1 LDINKRFPKKRTV
14 ITGAGSG
21 IGKALALEFA
31 IMNWSVGVAE
41 INRERA
47 KETVA
52 LINKVGGR
60 GLDIPCDVT
69 KPDDLVN
76 VANVVQK
83 EWVGVDILVNNAG
96 VAAGGSFEK
105 IPLDKWE
112 WIIALNQKSII
123 YGCRAFLPM
132 FKDRTSGYIVNVASN
147 AGMAS
152 LPLMASYN
160 MTKAAAISLS
170 ETLRNELSPFNI
182 GVSVVCPSFV
192 NTNLVV
198 DPSAFDERTQKL
210 TDTFFSNTAASSEKV
225 ARHIVQSIKKNRLYV
240 VTQKDG
246 KFMWRMK
253 RWYPELYFKVLSYL
267 YRKGIFD
274 KYLAAFLRI
283 LNLNFFRRQNHE

>member
-1 LDINKRFPKKRTV
+1 LDLAERFPKKRVV

-31 IMNWSVGVAE
+31 VMNWSVAVAE

-47 KETVA
+47 QETVVQ
-52 LINKVGGR
+52 INKIGGR

-69 KPDDLVN
+69 KPDDLVK

-83 EWVGVDILVNNAG
+83 EWGGVDILINNAG

-112 WIIALNQKSII
+112 WILAINQKSII
-123 YGCRAFLPM
+123 YGCRAFIPM
-132 FKDRTSGYIVNVASN
+132 FKECKSGYIVNVASN
-147 AGMAS
+147 AGIAS

-160 MTKAAAISLS
+160 MTKAAVISMS

-182 GVSVVCPSFV
+182 GVSVVCPTFI
-192 NTNLVV
+192 NTNLLV
-198 DPSAFDERTQKL
+198 DPSAMDERTQKL
-210 TDTFFSNTAASSEKV
+210 LGTFFGNTAVTSEKV

-240 VTQKDG
+240 ITQKDG

-274 KYLAAFLRI
+274 KYLAKFLRI
-283 LNLNFFRRQNHE
+283 LNLKLF